1 MSNSIKLTLG
11 VTCYYNSDVNKL
23 KELFYS
29 LFVDKSSKFILN
41 NETKIELLIIIDG
54 ADKNLYNKERIIQE
68 INNINKYVKKYCIVR
83 YIITKNNIKVSRA
96 RNLIINKA
104 YGEYI
109 AFCDDDDLRI
119 DFRELLKII
128 DNNSEIDYISHYFF
142 DEKKQKSNKIQI
154 SNLSCWCSII
164 KTKFLRN
171 NKLYFT
177 PDLASE
183 DVIWR
188 SNLDYIIGIKP
199 IKTSQI
205 EDICYTYKEPSNR
218 SLINNNK
225 SRFLDNITINELK
238 FFQIK
243 NSELFINVNKILSQ
257 YLDIGFKITEWR
269 LYSLCSSI
277 AFNKAYPLIKYWM
290 NINKKQIEESVGLT
304 DRRVLIINENLIMNN
319 EIEQTNDII
328 NTESKQKEVNYDLK
342 MLEYS
347 NILSTNIPDNLFF
360 KLSTIQQFNCLT
372 TYIKYITLEDLRL
385 FAEYLDSIDLLQVL
399 DSLWNSILDVNVYK
413 NKISTYKQFNEFVY
427 RYMSLLYLKEG
438 LFKKIVNIKILNEM
452 HELYQKELINNT
464 PRTEICNFIHDLS
477 LRNTDKS
484 DMYNFINEGINEGN
498 LLSSYEL
505 ITKFN
510 SLNMF
515 QEEILKFNET
525 NNIKSTKLGKYDIHY
540 KGPINVFL
548 FYLLTPMPEEKINDD
563 VCSIIKNQKYKES
576 NNETKIVTL
585 EKIYDKTRFK
595 YTEEMKLLNATK
607 RKQIFKIHGYDMNFY
622 NEFVEKETLLCNFYK
637 EELEFLLT
645 NNLDQIIYPSKNYF
659 ENRELIK
666 LLKLCLDKKIKL
678 PKKVNIDICKQLYL
692 NSFINNEIDE
702 YDLNMSL
709 L

>member
-1 MSNSIKLTLG
+1 MSNSFKLTLG

-29 LFVDKSSKFILN
+29 LFVDKSNKFILN
-41 NETKIELLIIIDG
+41 NETKIELLIVIDG
-54 ADKNLYNKERIIQE
+54 ADKNVYNKERIIQE

-83 YIITKNNIKVSRA
+83 YIVTKNNIKVSRA
-96 RNLIINKA
+96 RNLLINKA

-109 AFCDDDDLRI
+109 AFCDDDDLRC

-128 DNNSEIDYISHYFF
+128 ENNPEVDYISHYFI

-171 NKLYFT
+171 NRLYFT
-177 PDLASE
+177 LNLASE

-199 IKTSQI
+199 IKTSQV

-269 LYSLCSSI
+269 LYSLCSSV

-290 NINKKQIEESVGLT
+290 NINKKQIEDLNIDEDLKT
-304 DRRVLIINENLIMNN
+304 NN
-319 EIEQTNDII
+319 II
-328 NTESKQKEVNYDLK
+328 NTESKQKEANYDLK

-347 NILSTNIPDNLFF
+347 NKLSSNIPDNLFF
-360 KLSTIQQFNCLT
+360 KLSIIQQFNCLT
-372 TYIKYITLEDLRL
+372 TYIKYITLEDLKL
-385 FAEYLDSIDLLQVL
+385 FAEYLDSIDTLQVL
-399 DSLWNSILDVNVYK
+399 DSLWNSILDVNIYK
-413 NKISTYKQFNEFVY
+413 NKLSTYRQFNEFVY

-438 LFKKIVNIKILNEM
+438 LFKDIVNTKFLNEM
-452 HELYQKELINNT
+452 YELYQKELINNT

-498 LLSSYEL
+498 LLTTSEL

-510 SLNMF
+510 SSNMF

-548 FYLLTPMPEEKINDD
+548 FYLLTPMPEGRIEDN
-563 VCSIIKNQKYKES
+563 VCNIIKGQKYKEN
-576 NNETKIVTL
+576 NNEIKIVTL

-595 YTEEMKLLNATK
+595 YTEEMKLINVTK
-607 RKQIFKIHGYDMNFY
+607 RKQIFKIYGYDMNFY
-622 NEFVEKETLLCNFYK
+622 NEFLEKETLLCNFYK
-637 EELEFLLT
+637 EELEFLLEY
-645 NNLDQIIYPSKNYF
+645 NLDQIVYPSKNYF

-666 LLKLCLDKKIKL
+666 LLKLCLDKKINL
-678 PKKVNIDICKQLYL
+678 PKKVNIEICKQLYL